1 MTFCYIGRPVLVW
14 PKYTVNREFSPRFQC
29 RHFTDTKDMQTYI
42 FVMLAHFGFTV
53 ISLLIHNINFCMKL
67 LAQFLKDQ
75 ILITL
80 ILLYFRLYKSWS
92 FVALESILV
101 VLAGTFQTVATEATF
116 LLNSVL
122 SPLPSLASP
131 SPNPHRLLWGAA
143 SDWTQMGINHRTRK
157 F

>member
-1 MTFCYIGRPVLVW
+1 MQTFDRYKGYAEVW
-14 PKYTVNREFSPRFQC
+14 RIKE
-29 RHFTDTKDMQTYI
+29 TYI

-80 ILLYFRLYKSWS
+80 ILLYFLLYKSWS
-92 FVALESILV
+92 FVALESLLV
-101 VLAGTFQTVATEATF
+101 VLAGTFQTFATEATF

-122 SPLPSLASP
+122 SPPPSLASP
-131 SPNPHRLLWGAA
+131 SPNPHRLL
-143 SDWTQMGINHRTRK
+143 
-157 F
+157 

>member
-1 MTFCYIGRPVLVW
+1 
-14 PKYTVNREFSPRFQC
+14 
-29 RHFTDTKDMQTYI
+29 MQTFYRYKGYAKVWRIKEAYI

-80 ILLYFRLYKSWS
+80 ILLYFLLYKSWS
-92 FVALESILV
+92 FVALESLLV

-122 SPLPSLASP
+122 SPPPSLASP
-131 SPNPHRLLWGAA
+131 SPNPHRLL
-143 SDWTQMGINHRTRK
+143 
-157 F
+157 